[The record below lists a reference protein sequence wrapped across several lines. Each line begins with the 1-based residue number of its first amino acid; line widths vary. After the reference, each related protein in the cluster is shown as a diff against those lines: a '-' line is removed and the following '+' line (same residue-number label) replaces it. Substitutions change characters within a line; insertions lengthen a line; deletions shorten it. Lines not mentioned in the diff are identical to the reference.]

1 MLTPRKSASR
11 QRTLRKF
18 WLRQVQMLHV
28 SALKL
33 MKPLDLRLKQLQILS
48 VKDSRP
54 RMLRD

>member
-1 MLTPRKSASR
+1 
-11 QRTLRKF
+11 
-18 WLRQVQMLHV
+18 MLHV